1 MQRKN
6 SMFSHMLNIKYAIN
20 GCLLFWTKDENLEDE
35 ITNPVLIIDDLDY
48 AAMFVFHRGR
58 RHGLFWLHWLC
69 GFFLQ
74 LLLRNKMNKNTNSHA
89 VFLIVLNK
97 LSILHRTGRAEN
109 QDLNYLSAFLNLKKQ
124 QERQQRVR
132 A

>member
-1 MQRKN
+1 
-6 SMFSHMLNIKYAIN
+6 MLNIKYAIN
-20 GCLLFWTKDENLEDE
+20 LLFCTKDENLDDE

-74 LLLRNKMNKNTNSHA
+74 LLLRNKMNKNTNSHV

-97 LSILHRTGRAEN
+97 LSISHRTGTAK
-109 QDLNYLSAFLNLKKQ
+109 F
-124 QERQQRVR
+124 
-132 A
+132 